1 MLMYENRLGGH
12 CQSSQEVQK
21 INIFAS
27 KSKGNPMKTIW
38 KLLLAVSAAAAL
50 AGCTSTPETVAPT
63 ETRTGTGTTTVTPDS
78 GASTSG
84 VGGTP
89 GASGSTMPGGSSAT
103 GGNPLRDPR
112 SPLSRREIFYDYDS
126 FTVKDEYKPLL
137 EAHAAYLKQNRNAR
151 IKVEGNTDERGSR
164 EYNLALGQKRSES
177 VKRVLTLLGVSEA
190 QIDTVSFGEEKPRNP
205 ASTEAAYSENRRCD
219 LLYSG
224 E

>member
-1 MLMYENRLGGH
+1 M
-12 CQSSQEVQK
+12 
-21 INIFAS
+21 
-27 KSKGNPMKTIW
+27 KSIW
-38 KLLLAVSAAAAL
+38 KLILAVSAAAAL
-50 AGCTSTPETVAPT
+50 AACSSTPETVAPV
-63 ETRTGTGTTTVTPDS
+63 ETRTGAGTSTTTVTPDA
-78 GASTSG
+78 GTSTSG

-89 GASGSTMPGGSSAT
+89 GASGTTMPGTSAT
-103 GGNPLRDPR
+103 GNPLKDPR

-151 IKVEGNTDERGSR
+151 IKVEVNTDERGSR

-177 VKRVLTLLGVSEA
+177 VKRVLTLLGVADA
-190 QIDTVSFGEEKPRNP
+190 QIETVSFGEEKPRNP

-219 LLYSG
+219 LAYAG

>member
-1 MLMYENRLGGH
+1 M
-12 CQSSQEVQK
+12 
-21 INIFAS
+21 
-27 KSKGNPMKTIW
+27 KSIW
-38 KLLLAVSAAAAL
+38 KLMLAVSAAAAL
-50 AGCTSTPETVAPT
+50 AGCSSTPETVAPT
-63 ETRTGTGTTTVTPDS
+63 ETRTGTGTTTVTPGS

-84 VGGTP
+84 VGTTPDASGVASTTTP
-89 GASGSTMPGGSSAT
+89 GASAT
-103 GGNPLRDPR
+103 GNPLKDPR
-112 SPLSRREIFYDYDS
+112 SPLSRREIFYEYDS

-177 VKRVLTLLGVSEA
+177 VKRVLTLLGVSDA
-190 QIDTVSFGEEKPRNP
+190 QIDTVSLGEEKPRNP

-219 LLYSG
+219 LAYAG

>member
-1 MLMYENRLGGH
+1 M
-12 CQSSQEVQK
+12 
-21 INIFAS
+21 
-27 KSKGNPMKTIW
+27 KSIW
-38 KLLLAVSAAAAL
+38 KLILAVSAAAAL
-50 AGCTSTPETVAPT
+50 AGCSSTPETVAPV
-63 ETRTGTGTTTVTPDS
+63 ETRTGTGTGTTTVAPDA
-78 GASTSG
+78 GTSTSG

-89 GASGSTMPGGSSAT
+89 GASGTTMPGTSAT
-103 GGNPLRDPR
+103 GNPLKDPR

-177 VKRVLTLLGVSEA
+177 VKRVLTLLGVADA
-190 QIDTVSFGEEKPRNP
+190 QIETVSFGEEKPRNP

-219 LLYSG
+219 LAYAG

>member
-1 MLMYENRLGGH
+1 M
-12 CQSSQEVQK
+12 
-21 INIFAS
+21 
-27 KSKGNPMKTIW
+27 KSIW
-38 KLLLAVSAAAAL
+38 KLILAVSAAAAL
-50 AGCTSTPETVAPT
+50 AGCSSTPETVAPV
-63 ETRTGTGTTTVTPDS
+63 ETRTGTGTGTTTAAPDA
-78 GASTSG
+78 GTSTSG

-89 GASGSTMPGGSSAT
+89 GASGTTMPGTSAT
-103 GGNPLRDPR
+103 GNPLKDPR

-177 VKRVLTLLGVSEA
+177 VKRVLTLLGVADA
-190 QIDTVSFGEEKPRNP
+190 QIETVSFGEEKPRDP
-205 ASTEAAYSENRRCD
+205 ASSEAAYSQNRRCD
-219 LLYSG
+219 LAYAG

>member
-1 MLMYENRLGGH
+1 M
-12 CQSSQEVQK
+12 
-21 INIFAS
+21 
-27 KSKGNPMKTIW
+27 KSIW
-38 KLLLAVSAAAAL
+38 KLILAVSAAAAL
-50 AGCTSTPETVAPT
+50 AGCSSTPETVAPV
-63 ETRTGTGTTTVTPDS
+63 ETRTGTGTGTTTVAPDA
-78 GASTSG
+78 GTSTSG

-89 GASGSTMPGGSSAT
+89 GASGTTMPGASAT
-103 GGNPLRDPR
+103 GNPLKDAR

-177 VKRVLTLLGVSEA
+177 VKRVLTLLGVADA
-190 QIDTVSFGEEKPRNP
+190 QIETVSFGEEKPRNP

-219 LLYSG
+219 LAYAG

>member
-1 MLMYENRLGGH
+1 M
-12 CQSSQEVQK
+12 
-21 INIFAS
+21 
-27 KSKGNPMKTIW
+27 KSIW
-38 KLLLAVSAAAAL
+38 KLMLAVTAAAAL
-50 AGCTSTPETVAPT
+50 AGCSSTPETTAPV
-63 ETRTGTGTTTVTPDS
+63 ETRTGTATTAVTSTDP

-84 VGGTP
+84 VAGTS
-89 GASGSTMPGGSSAT
+89 GASGLPVPGTTSAS
-103 GGNPLRDPR
+103 GNPLKDPR

-177 VKRVLTLLGVSEA
+177 VKRVLTLLGVADA
-190 QIDTVSFGEEKPRNP
+190 QIETVSFGEEKPRNP
-205 ASTEAAYSENRRCD
+205 ASTEAAYAENRRCD
-219 LLYSG
+219 LAYAG

>member
-1 MLMYENRLGGH
+1 
-12 CQSSQEVQK
+12 
-21 INIFAS
+21 
-27 KSKGNPMKTIW
+27 MKPLL
-38 KLLLAVSAAAAL
+38 KLILAIAAAAAL
-50 AGCTSTPETVAPT
+50 AGCTSTPETVAPV
-63 ETRTGTGTTTVTPDS
+63 ETRTSAGTTAAADPGT
-78 GASTSG
+78 STSG
-84 VGGTP
+84 VGTTA
-89 GASGSTMPGGSSAT
+89 GASGSTIAGASGV
-103 GGNPLRDPR
+103 GNPLKDPR

-126 FTVKDEYKPLL
+126 FIVKDEYKPLL

-177 VKRVLTLLGVSEA
+177 VKRVLTLLGVSDA

-219 LLYSG
+219 LLYAG

>member
-1 MLMYENRLGGH
+1 M
-12 CQSSQEVQK
+12 
-21 INIFAS
+21 
-27 KSKGNPMKTIW
+27 KSIW
-38 KLLLAVSAAAAL
+38 KIILALSAAAAL
-50 AGCTSTPETVAPT
+50 AGCSSTPETVAPT
-63 ETRTGTGTTTVTPDS
+63 ETRTGTTSTTVTPDA
-78 GASTSG
+78 GTSTSG
-84 VGGTP
+84 VGGTQ
-89 GASGSTMPGGSSAT
+89 GATGTTMPGGSTTTSSNA
-103 GGNPLRDPR
+103 LRDPR

-137 EAHAAYLKQNRNAR
+137 EAHANYLKQNRNAR

-177 VKRVLTLLGVSEA
+177 VKRVLTLLGVTDS

-219 LLYSG
+219 LAYAG

>member
-1 MLMYENRLGGH
+1 M
-12 CQSSQEVQK
+12 
-21 INIFAS
+21 
-27 KSKGNPMKTIW
+27 KSIW
-38 KLLLAVSAAAAL
+38 KIMLAVSAAAAL
-50 AGCTSTPETVAPT
+50 AGCSSTPETVAPI
-63 ETRTGTGTTTVTPDS
+63 ETRTGTGSTTTVTPDS
-78 GASTSG
+78 GTSTSG
-84 VGGTP
+84 VGNTP
-89 GASGSTMPGGSSAT
+89 GASATAMPAGTSASN
-103 GGNPLRDPR
+103 NPLKDPR

-177 VKRVLTLLGVSEA
+177 VKRVLTLLGVADS

-205 ASTEAAYSENRRCD
+205 ASTEAAYFENRRCD
-219 LLYSG
+219 LAYAG